1 MGKEELKFLLA
12 DLYIVLMNLGVG
24 SLNFN
29 DLSDLEISTMKESVE
44 FLNNK
49 RIAAESEIIKIIQE
63 IELNARYGEEYE
75 E

>member
-12 DLYIVLMNLGVG
+12 DLYIVLMNLEVG

-29 DLSDLEISTMKESVE
+29 DLSDLEISKLKESVE

-63 IELNARYGEEYE
+63 IELNAGYGKEYE
-75 E
+75 G

>member
-12 DLYIVLMNLGVG
+12 DLYIVLMNLEVG

-29 DLSDLEISTMKESVE
+29 DLSDLEISKLKESVE

>member
-1 MGKEELKFLLA
+1 MGKEELKFLVA
-12 DLYIVLMNLGVG
+12 DLYIVLMNLEVG

-29 DLSDLEISTMKESVE
+29 DLSDLEISKLKESVE

-63 IELNARYGEEYE
+63 IELNARYGK
-75 E
+75 